1 MRGVKEEKGHKNS
14 PESNGRRSD
23 SEKKL
28 TPKLQAQR
36 ILPLNSNAADACAH
50 FTALNECLA
59 TLHASYALGLEFNCV
74 RAKVTGVLTNVDL
87 SMCKGS
93 VGDKPQSLSKAIHE
107 MNPDTDAKRTAKD
120 AEQQAKDDIKDLGA

>member
-1 MRGVKEEKGHKNS
+1 
-14 PESNGRRSD
+14 
-23 SEKKL
+23 
-28 TPKLQAQR
+28 
-36 ILPLNSNAADACAH
+36 
-50 FTALNECLA
+50 LA

-107 MNPDTDAKRTAKD
+107 MNPDTDAKRVAKD
-120 AEQQAKDDIKDLGA
+120 AEQQAKDDLKDLGA